1 MKPKVL
7 YHNVRRDRVHVCG
20 VVKNEVMT
28 SLQSPGENCDLQMLA
43 SGEPNSVFFFFN
55 VPIPLFHIEM
65 GTEYSSGELHLVENN
80 SASGYAYYSLQAYC
94 RRVSAS
100 RKDIPAREQREV
112 ILSTG
117 L

>member
-1 MKPKVL
+1 
-7 YHNVRRDRVHVCG
+7 
-20 VVKNEVMT
+20 
-28 SLQSPGENCDLQMLA
+28 
-43 SGEPNSVFFFFN
+43 
-55 VPIPLFHIEM
+55 M